1 MNADALKKADDIAQA
16 LRSYASD
23 CSDDDACFQCTFAWI
38 CNKLDGC
45 APKIIAALIDR
56 LTAQLADYPH
66 MDQLVNGKMAEN
78 QRLRQINE
86 KLQSQLAAS
95 QRREK
100 AAVEDIMCRDHC
112 DVCVSGKEH
121 EGECKIADYDC
132 LTCKSE
138 TCMCNKCRDEDH
150 WIWRGPQEAGEGKAE

>member
-1 MNADALKKADDIAQA
+1 MNADEIKKAGEIVRA
-16 LRSYASD
+16 LRTECSD
-23 CSDDDACFQCTFAWI
+23 CSERNCCNHGNNPVKYCPVIDAA
-38 CNKLDGC
+38 N
-45 APKIIAALIDR
+45 LIEN
-56 LTAQLADYPH
+56 LTA
-66 MDQLVNGKMAEN
+66 
-78 QRLRQINE
+78 
-86 KLQSQLAAS
+86 QLAAS

-138 TCMCNKCRDEDH
+138 TCVCNKCRDEDH
-150 WIWRGPQEAGEGKAE
+150 WIWRGPQEAGEGEAK